1 MTLMALPEET
11 TRSSDLVQFY
21 NHLTRHVVPG
31 PRSISY
37 FIPFLLLPTAL
48 LIPPSLMS
56 HRQLYVVFLPL
67 IYAFQIHAWLQIGGL
82 EVISL
87 TLTLWSFV
95 LLVLTDPRMT
105 HRRIRLIAQPGSSK
119 DSDKRRHGFVEEVY
133 PKSLAK
139 RISWVLTLL
148 VSLRLAGWKI
158 GDPSHDKT
166 QPASR
171 RNRIAY
177 SRHAFIIIA
186 QAFVILDAASCYV
199 LTDPF
204 FVTPGMSVDEP
215 CPPAS
220 KDLPTL
226 LNALRILPPRML
238 RSTAFAGQV
247 YAMVT
252 SMFYLPTIP
261 VVALNAIGVV
271 PDEWSPH
278 TWPLLFG
285 SFSAVGERGLR
296 GLWGS
301 WWHQVNRTITSA
313 PGREVAKAMGI
324 PTTSTLGYSFL
335 TFSAFF
341 FSGVMHMGM
350 IPPEPASSLMSANMM
365 RLYLGAFFWVQIP
378 AFQIELVVSNIVA
391 TSVPSLPRFPM
402 KRIFV
407 LLWVAGWLLLT
418 LPLLSVSFREMGY
431 WRYFPLP
438 ISLFRGLAGK
448 GWLMWYDIGRV
459 RKVL

>member
-1 MTLMALPEET
+1 MAQSHET
-11 TRSSDLVQFY
+11 SQWLELVQFY
-21 NHLTRHVVPG
+21 DHLTRHIIPG

-37 FIPFLLLPTAL
+37 FIPFLLLPVAL

-56 HRQLYVVFLPL
+56 HRQLYLLFLPL
-67 IYAFQIHAWLQIGGL
+67 IYACQIHAWLQIGGL
-82 EVISL
+82 DVISL

-95 LLVLTDPRMT
+95 LLVLRDPRRT
-105 HRRIRLIAQPGSSK
+105 HRRIRLTVQSGTSK
-119 DSDKRRHGFVEEVY
+119 ESERRRDGFVEEGY
-133 PKSLAK
+133 PESFAK
-139 RISWVLTLL
+139 RIPWVLTLL
-148 VSLRLAGWKI
+148 VSIRLAGWKI
-158 GDPSHDKT
+158 GDPSHDRT
-166 QPASR
+166 QPALR

-177 SRHAFIIIA
+177 SKHAFIIIA

-215 CPPAS
+215 YPPPS
-220 KDLPTL
+220 KALPTL
-226 LNALRILPPRML
+226 FNALRILPPRML
-238 RSTAFAGQV
+238 RCTVLAGQV

-261 VVALNAIGVV
+261 VVALNAIGAV

-285 SFSAVGERGLR
+285 SFSTVGERGLR

-313 PGREVAKAMGI
+313 PGRELAKAMGI

-341 FSGVMHMGM
+341 LSGVMHMGM
-350 IPPEPASSLMSANMM
+350 IPPEPEFSLMSANMM

-378 AFQIELVVSNIVA
+378 AFQIELVVSKLVA
-391 TSVPSLPRFPM
+391 TSVPSAARFPIT
-402 KRIFV
+402 RIFG
-407 LLWVAGWLLLT
+407 LLWVAGWLSLT
-418 LPLLSVSFREMGY
+418 LPLLSVPFRALGY
-431 WRYFPLP
+431 WRYSPLP
-438 ISLFRGLAGK
+438 VSLFRGLAGK
-448 GWLMWYDIGRV
+448 GWLMWHDIGRV
-459 RKVL
+459 KVVF

>member
-1 MTLMALPEET
+1 MAQSHET
-11 TRSSDLVQFY
+11 SQWLELVQFY
-21 NHLTRHVVPG
+21 DHLTRHIIPG

-37 FIPFLLLPTAL
+37 FIPFLLLPVAL

-56 HRQLYVVFLPL
+56 HRQLYLVFLPL
-67 IYAFQIHAWLQIGGL
+67 IYACQIHAWLQIGGV

-87 TLTLWSFV
+87 TVTLWSFV
-95 LLVLTDPRMT
+95 LLVLSDPRRT
-105 HRRIRLIAQPGSSK
+105 HRRIRLTARSSRGG
-119 DSDKRRHGFVEEVY
+119 DSENGRDGFVEEGY
-133 PKSLAK
+133 PESLAK
-139 RISWVLTLL
+139 RIPWVLTLL
-148 VSLRLAGWKI
+148 VSIRLAGWKI

-166 QPASR
+166 QPAPR

-177 SRHAFIIIA
+177 SKHAFSIIA

-215 CPPAS
+215 CPAPS

-226 LNALRILPPRML
+226 LNILRILPPRIL
-238 RSTAFAGQV
+238 RGTVLAGQV

-261 VVALNAIGVV
+261 VVALSAIGVV

-313 PGREVAKAMGI
+313 PGRELAKAMGI

-341 FSGVMHMGM
+341 LSGVMHMGM

-378 AFQIELVVSNIVA
+378 AFQIELVVSNLVS
-391 TSVPSLPRFPM
+391 TSIPSVLRFPTT
-402 KRIFV
+402 RIIV
-407 LLWVAGWLLLT
+407 LFWVAGWLSLT
-418 LPLLSVSFREMGY
+418 LPLLSVPFRELGY

-438 ISLFRGLAGK
+438 ISLFRVLAGK
-448 GWLMWYDIGRV
+448 GWLMWHDIGRV

>member
-1 MTLMALPEET
+1 MALPDGT
-11 TRSSDLVQFY
+11 SQCSDLVQFY
-21 NHLTRHVVPG
+21 DHLTLHIVPG

-37 FIPFLLLPTAL
+37 FIAFLLLPAAL
-48 LIPPSLMS
+48 LIPPSRMS

-67 IYAFQIHAWLQIGGL
+67 IYACQIHAWLQIGGL

-95 LLVLTDPRMT
+95 LLVLRDPRRT
-105 HRRIRLIAQPGSSK
+105 HRRIQIAAQPGSGKVSE
-119 DSDKRRHGFVEEVY
+119 KRREASVEEGY
-133 PKSLAK
+133 PESLAK
-139 RISWVLTLL
+139 RIPWVLTLL
-148 VSLRLAGWKI
+148 VSIRLAGWKI

-166 QPASR
+166 QSPPRLTRVAFSK
-171 RNRIAY
+171 
-177 SRHAFIIIA
+177 HAFIIIA
-186 QAFVILDAASCYV
+186 QALVTLDAASSYV

-215 CPPAS
+215 FPPPS
-220 KDLPTL
+220 EDPPSL

-238 RSTAFAGQV
+238 RCTAIAGQV

-261 VVALNAIGVV
+261 AVALNTIGVV

-278 TWPLLFG
+278 TWSLFFG

-301 WWHQVNRTITSA
+301 WWHQFNRHITSA
-313 PGREVAKAMGI
+313 PGRELAQVMGI
-324 PTTSTLGYSFL
+324 PTTSTIGYSLL

-341 FSGVMHMGM
+341 LSGVIHMGM
-350 IPPEPASSLMSANMM
+350 IPPEPASSLMTANMM

-378 AFQIELVVSNIVA
+378 AFQIELVASNLVA
-391 TSVPSLPRFPM
+391 TSVPSLTHFPITRM
-402 KRIFV
+402 FV
-407 LLWVAGWLLLT
+407 LLWVAGWLSLT
-418 LPLLSVSFREMGY
+418 LPLLSVPFRELGY

-438 ISLFRGLAGK
+438 VSLFRGLAGK
-448 GWLMWYDIGRV
+448 GWLTWYDIGRV